1 MITNQIDIKIFKD
14 INDELKS
21 SWLNMEKNGNLF
33 IFQTYF
39 FINNFI
45 KGKNGK
51 FIYVVLS
58 SNNKIFCI
66 LPFHV
71 EEKFG
76 LKILQWIG
84 TKELDYCGPIMC
96 DFKNFVTNEK
106 HFKQLWNRIIKN
118 FENID
123 IIFLNKQLK
132 TLNGC
137 ENPFAIYLN
146 NYPFSKIYSIN
157 LNSNYENYLKEIENK
172 KFLNEFQRTKKKLLS
187 ENKVEFFNLDLNNNV
202 LAIDEIISEKARYL
216 DKKKIKHHLDDKMIQ
231 LFKNLKKE
239 NNNFIKI
246 SVLKINNE
254 IIAANI
260 GFIFQKRFYYYMP
273 VTFSNKFNKFS
284 PGKVL
289 ISYLI
294 ELSVNNRLAVFDFG
308 LGDENYKK
316 YWSNNTNIILR
327 HLDYKTFKGLAFYCL
342 AKVYSFIKKFL

>member
-1 MITNQIDIKIFKD
+1 MMN
-14 INDELKS
+14 LKVVGLI
-21 SWLNMEKNGNLF
+21 WKKWKFIYFPNLLL
-33 IFQTYF
+33 Y
-39 FINNFI
+39 NNFI

-137 ENPFAIYLN
+137 EKSF
-146 NYPFSKIYSIN
+146 
-157 LNSNYENYLKEIENK
+157 
-172 KFLNEFQRTKKKLLS
+172 
-187 ENKVEFFNLDLNNNV
+187 
-202 LAIDEIISEKARYL
+202 RYL
-216 DKKKIKHHLDDKMIQ
+216 SK
-231 LFKNLKKE
+231 
-239 NNNFIKI
+239 
-246 SVLKINNE
+246 
-254 IIAANI
+254 
-260 GFIFQKRFYYYMP
+260 
-273 VTFSNKFNKFS
+273 
-284 PGKVL
+284 
-289 ISYLI
+289 
-294 ELSVNNRLAVFDFG
+294 
-308 LGDENYKK
+308 
-316 YWSNNTNIILR
+316 
-327 HLDYKTFKGLAFYCL
+327 
-342 AKVYSFIKKFL
+342 